1 MQFCPQWEMIV
12 GRKNG
17 ITNLEGEGSLGI
29 RVLKRCEME
38 INTLR
43 KPAEREA
50 GPRGVCSSFL
60 RSQGSRTVPFTG
72 HLIWV
77 KTRLVYFPISP
88 WSFIS
93 AHCRYCK
100 IWHRYLLNASRSF
113 MKGYLV
119 PGSLEASSWS
129 LAISFRSVG
138 LNPLR
143 LHYSLL
149 FCLNISDS
157 DILQKFEYHFLYLCF
172 WWSVIFKMKLN
183 ITFYILLNS
192 SCIS

>member
-1 MQFCPQWEMIV
+1 MWNGDQHPQETCWE
-12 GRKNG
+12 R
-17 ITNLEGEGSLGI
+17 SWS
-29 RVLKRCEME
+29 KRCVQQFSEE
-38 INTLR
+38 SGL
-43 KPAEREA
+43 
-50 GPRGVCSSFL
+50 
-60 RSQGSRTVPFTG
+60 QGKVPFTG

-93 AHCRYCK
+93 AHCRYRK

>member
-1 MQFCPQWEMIV
+1 MRNDSGEEEWDYKSRG
-12 GRKNG
+12 GRKLGHQSSKEVWNG
-17 ITNLEGEGSLGI
+17 DQHPQETCWERSWSKRCVQQFPEESGLQGGSLHWTSY
-29 RVLKRCEME
+29 L
-38 INTLR
+38 
-43 KPAEREA
+43 
-50 GPRGVCSSFL
+50 
-60 RSQGSRTVPFTG
+60 SQA
-72 HLIWV
+72 
-77 KTRLVYFPISP
+77 RLVYFPISP

-93 AHCRYCK
+93 AHCRYRK
-100 IWHRYLLNASRSF
+100 IWRRYLLNASRSF

-129 LAISFRSVG
+129 LAISFGSVG

-149 FCLNISDS
+149 FHLNISDS
-157 DILQKFEYHFLYLCF
+157 DIFQKFEYHFLYLCF